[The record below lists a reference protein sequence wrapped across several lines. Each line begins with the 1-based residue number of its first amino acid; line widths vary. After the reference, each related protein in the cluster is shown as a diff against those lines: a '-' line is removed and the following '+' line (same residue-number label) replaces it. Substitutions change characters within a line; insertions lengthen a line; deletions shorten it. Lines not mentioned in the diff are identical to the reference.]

1 MNNKKKALVLAGGYD
16 QIALIAELRKKKYYI
31 ILADY
36 LDNPPAKKEAD
47 CFMQVSTLD
56 EQAIYDIAKTE
67 QVDTIITACT
77 DQALLTVANV
87 SEKLHMPFY
96 LSRACAL
103 SVTNK
108 FYMKQKFEENN
119 IPTATYKLYEN
130 KMNQEEFNKLNDFP
144 YVVKPC
150 DCNSSK
156 GVQKV
161 ENIEQL
167 RNAVDMAFYLSRS
180 NKVVVEKYISGYE
193 ISIDV
198 WVKDYEPLILD
209 VTQTNKMN
217 TNTGA
222 FTIYQSFYS
231 RDNISYDLQH
241 RIYEILK
248 KISTTFDIKD
258 GPMLVQ
264 AIVKDD
270 NVFVLEFSARMGG
283 GSKYKLIEYI
293 SGVDIMKLYTDFVV
307 DNINPDIKL
316 SKENKLYEMD
326 YIYAYNGVIKRIDGL
341 KKAKQEGI
349 IKEFFQYKEKNS
361 EIKQRLVSSDRV
373 IGVLLEAESVEEMS
387 EKRKKILEVTRIIDS
402 NGKDI
407 MYRKCFD
414 TRG

>member
-1 MNNKKKALVLAGGYD
+1 
-16 QIALIAELRKKKYYI
+16 
-31 ILADY
+31 
-36 LDNPPAKKEAD
+36 
-47 CFMQVSTLD
+47 
-56 EQAIYDIAKTE
+56 
-67 QVDTIITACT
+67 
-77 DQALLTVANV
+77 
-87 SEKLHMPFY
+87 
-96 LSRACAL
+96 
-103 SVTNK
+103 
-108 FYMKQKFEENN
+108 
-119 IPTATYKLYEN
+119 
-130 KMNQEEFNKLNDFP
+130 
-144 YVVKPC
+144 
-150 DCNSSK
+150 
-156 GVQKV
+156 
-161 ENIEQL
+161 
-167 RNAVDMAFYLSRS
+167 
-180 NKVVVEKYISGYE
+180 
-193 ISIDV
+193 
-198 WVKDYEPLILD
+198 
-209 VTQTNKMN
+209 
-217 TNTGA
+217 
-222 FTIYQSFYS
+222 
-231 RDNISYDLQH
+231 
-241 RIYEILK
+241 
-248 KISTTFDIKD
+248 
-258 GPMLVQ
+258 MLVQ